1 MPGWGLSDGGAD
13 DSAESLS
20 DPDESYAHTRT
31 HTHNFTWKSLKIVIL
46 VTPFIRYAV
55 RYHSILPSTYSTV
68 NRFERSLF
76 RREFRVA
83 ANKLRFSL
91 FNVF

>member
-1 MPGWGLSDGGAD
+1 MNPM
-13 DSAESLS
+13 
-20 DPDESYAHTRT
+20 
-31 HTHNFTWKSLKIVIL
+31 HTHARTQFHMEKFENSYFSDAIHPLCG
-46 VTPFIRYAV
+46 